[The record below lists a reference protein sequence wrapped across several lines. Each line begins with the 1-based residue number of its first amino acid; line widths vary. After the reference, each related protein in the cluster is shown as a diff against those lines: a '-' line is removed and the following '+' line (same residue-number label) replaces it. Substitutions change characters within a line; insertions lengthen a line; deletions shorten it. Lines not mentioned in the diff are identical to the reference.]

1 MNLTIE
7 QMREIVDSAPLGAT
21 DLNGGNYF
29 KENDYGVWCIWKG
42 YWVSNFK
49 WPEGQMIGLD
59 SLRTAIANH
68 ECDHDWENISTVESV
83 ERQLICTYCSER
95 KTEPFELN
103 AQRWSDEETDHCS
116 DIRNHISP
124 NTKVIE
130 Q

>member
-1 MNLTIE
+1 MNLIE
-7 QMREIVDSAPLGAT
+7 KLGLEKCKQIVDGAPVDAKTYSLILHMYSHLEIVTPFNWIFLSD
-21 DLNGGNYF
+21 F
-29 KENDYGVWCIWKG
+29 
-42 YWVSNFK
+42 
-49 WPEGQMIGLD
+49 
-59 SLRTAIANH
+59 RTAIANH

-95 KTEPFELN
+95 KTEPFDVN
-103 AQRWSDEETDHCS
+103 VKQWSDEETDHCT